1 MLLLMVRYLDD
12 WCIPESMGAD
22 LSGFSIVKRFGTA
35 SLNPGLFFCLAVLDF
50 SSHCKPCFSRGFPLV
65 FGGWTGILNMLRVL

>member
-22 LSGFSIVKRFGTA
+22 LTGFSIVKRFGTA
-35 SLNPGLFFCLAVLDF
+35 S
-50 SSHCKPCFSRGFPLV
+50 
-65 FGGWTGILNMLRVL
+65 